1 MDYEV
6 HKAFEE
12 AKHTLNDLSESLDL
26 EGRKARIA
34 EIDDIISSPDF
45 WNDPEAGQV
54 VMQEKKRL
62 ESKVEHHAALAEKI
76 DDLDVMFELEK
87 EDNDPEL
94 EQEIITALADINKEL
109 DEFELETIMNG
120 EYDNN
125 NAILS
130 IHPGAGG
137 TESQDWASMLYRM
150 YVRWGERR
158 GYKVQLLDY
167 LDGDEAGIK
176 SVTMLISG
184 ENVYGYLKS
193 EKGVHRMVRIS
204 PFDAS
209 GRRHTSFS
217 AVEVMPEVDNDTSIE
232 IDDKDLKVDTYRSSG
247 AGGQHV
253 NKTESAVR
261 ITHMPTGIVVQC
273 QNERSQIQNRATA
286 MKMLTSRLVE
296 EKIKAQEAE
305 IARLQGE
312 QQEIG
317 WGSQIRSYVFHP
329 YTRVKDHR
337 TNFEKGNV
345 NAVMDGEIDEFI
357 NAWLKQQAAKQAA
370 FNQKNK

>member
-1 MDYEV
+1 
-6 HKAFEE
+6 
-12 AKHTLNDLSESLDL
+12 
-26 EGRKARIA
+26 
-34 EIDDIISSPDF
+34 
-45 WNDPEAGQV
+45 
-54 VMQEKKRL
+54 
-62 ESKVEHHAALAEKI
+62 
-76 DDLDVMFELEK
+76 
-87 EDNDPEL
+87 
-94 EQEIITALADINKEL
+94 
-109 DEFELETIMNG
+109 
-120 EYDNN
+120 
-125 NAILS
+125 
-130 IHPGAGG
+130 
-137 TESQDWASMLYRM
+137 MLYRM
-150 YVRWGERR
+150 YVRWAERR
-158 GYKVQLLDY
+158 GYKVDVLDY

-184 ENVYGYLKS
+184 ENAYGYLKS

-217 AVEVMPEVDNDTSIE
+217 AVEIMPEVDNDTNIE
-232 IDDKDLKVDTYRSSG
+232 IEDKDLKVDTYRASG

-261 ITHMPTGIVVQC
+261 ITHLPTGIVVQC

-296 EKIKAQEAE
+296 EKIKEQEAE

-329 YTRVKDHR
+329 YTMVKDHR

-345 NAVMDGEIDEFI
+345 GAVMDGEIDEFI
-357 NAWLKQQAAKQAA
+357 NAWLKQQAAKQLA